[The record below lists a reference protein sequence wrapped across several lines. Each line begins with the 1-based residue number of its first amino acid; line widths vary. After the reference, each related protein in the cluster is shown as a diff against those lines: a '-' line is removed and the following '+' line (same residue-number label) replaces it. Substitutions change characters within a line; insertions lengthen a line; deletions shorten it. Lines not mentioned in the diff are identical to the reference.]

1 MAAAKSVK
9 KTTLQNSF
17 QNIAPKALGNQ
28 RVSDHHYDD
37 GPSEQSPVPAYP
49 LEAALDALKY
59 EIAGAH
65 KELANLYATLEPFLP
80 RNLFGDNDDAG
91 MAEEAD
97 QFSELD
103 SNLSPT
109 MLEVHVALNQVLRLQ
124 QRLRFIN
131 SQVVR

>member
-1 MAAAKSVK
+1 MATSKSVK
-9 KTTLQNSF
+9 KTSLQNSF
-17 QNIAPKALGNQ
+17 QSITPKALGNQ
-28 RVSDHHYDD
+28 RVSDHYDN
-37 GPSEQSPVPAYP
+37 GSPEQSPAPAYP

-80 RNLFGDNDDAG
+80 RHLFEDIGVADVEG
-91 MAEEAD
+91 EPD
-97 QFSELD
+97 QFSEND

-109 MLEVHVALNQVLRLQ
+109 MLEVHIALNQVLRLQ
-124 QRLRFIN
+124 QRLRYIN